1 MSTRNYAVYKS
12 VKEHYPISKE
22 HHGAREHQVDNSC
35 SSAKRTARLYR
46 MPMIRMHEGFR
57 PFSLH
62 GLSRVIRDSRSLN
75 WLTTGTTTGVG
86 FSADADIILLATTF
100 RCALKSIHP
109 PTRRTKRSELKLIN
123 HLHRVPKKNL

>member
-1 MSTRNYAVYKS
+1 MSTRSYAVYKC

-22 HHGAREHQVDNSC
+22 HQVDNPC
-35 SSAKRTARLYR
+35 SSAKRDADDTK
-46 MPMIRMHEGFR
+46 GFR
-57 PFSLH
+57 PFFLH

-86 FSADADIILLATTF
+86 FSADTDTIILATTF
-100 RCALKSIHP
+100 RCALKSTHP

-123 HLHRVPKKNL
+123 HLHRVPKKKIFEAEW